1 MKLWILLEIFH
12 LYDATRETILDSL
25 LGSTSLFVRAGTVP
39 GADKKVAVVAGRW
52 LFCLWEAGCAVW
64 FCWLSNRSSGS
75 RSRALCYVTRTAGIS
90 SASLASRH
98 DDARAKDWILR
109 LPACSSRRLFGELE
123 FQRRVGRAG
132 VKFYSFRL
140 FLLPG
145 HLSSTDTATI
155 FKVYS
160 YGETLFRI
168 FFIFHIYR
176 KLWLSWLFHLFI
188 YFSNSRGEI
197 KLLFNVILNK

>member
-25 LGSTSLFVRAGTVP
+25 LGNTSLFVRAGTVP

-168 FFIFHIYR
+168 FFIFHIYG
-176 KLWLSWLFHLFI
+176 KIDYDYYSIYLFTFQI
-188 YFSNSRGEI
+188 RGE
-197 KLLFNVILNK
+197 KLSYSLTWY

>member
-25 LGSTSLFVRAGTVP
+25 LGNTSLFVRAGTVP

-145 HLSSTDTATI
+145 HLSSTDTGAI

-168 FFIFHIYR
+168 FFIFHIYG
-176 KLWLSWLFHLFI
+176 KVDYDYYSIYLFTFQI
-188 YFSNSRGEI
+188 RGE
-197 KLLFNVILNK
+197 KLSYSLTWY